1 MIGDRE
7 HLQLQLEAMKMSQ
20 ATLQQIM
27 TLSAGGLALFFSFI
41 GKASFVLAIELFG
54 PAVVTAWII
63 SLSTAAYAHR
73 LHAELFL
80 SLARM
85 VGVNREIDALENF
98 ADEVA
103 AELKINPNSAGV
115 VERAKVKLESTRHWA
130 RTELNDFDKS
140 FFPMQSMALR
150 LIRVSLFM
158 LVFGFLQLGIG
169 YAVFCFAP

>member
-7 HLQLQLEAMKMSQ
+7 HLQHQLEAMKMSQ
-20 ATLQQIM
+20 ATLQQLM

-41 GKASFVLAIELFG
+41 GKAPFVLAIQFFG

-80 SLARM
+80 SLARI
-85 VGVNREIDALENF
+85 VGVNREIDALGDF
-98 ADEVA
+98 ANEVA
-103 AELKINPNSAGV
+103 SELKINPNSAGV
-115 VERAKVKLESTRHWA
+115 VERAKVKIESTRNWA
-130 RTELNDFDKS
+130 RAELNDFDKS
-140 FFPMQSMALR
+140 FFIKQSRALR

-158 LVFGFLQLGIG
+158 LVFGFVQLGIG
-169 YAVFCFAP
+169 YVVSSFAP